1 MGLIRT
7 ATEQDATAVQSLLA
21 QLGYQHPLDAVV
33 ELLKRSEKDDN
44 SLCLLAFDGDRPV
57 GLMSLLFFFYF
68 PAAALQCRITALVTD
83 EHCRGQGVGKALL
96 QKAQE
101 LAKGRGCKALEL
113 TTSLSRTQ
121 AQAWYEAQGMS
132 RTSYRYCI
140 SL

>member
-96 QKAQE
+96 LKAQ
-101 LAKGRGCKALEL
+101 EL